1 MLESWAL
8 LGCARLLLERTLRR
22 HEKERQPAVLARAGE
37 LFAKVTQ
44 GRYRSLL
51 PSVGDENSSQ
61 AIRVVAS
68 SGAEIEASS
77 LSRGS
82 IEQLYLCLRIGL
94 AETFAER
101 SEALPLILDDV
112 LVNFDPSR
120 AAAVVEVLAET
131 AERHQVLFFTCHP
144 HLERPG
150 SVRCAAGPGRGAR
163 ARLSRQR
170 RQRRRQV
177 KSATCKTAAAPSGT
191 SARQDGPSLR

>member
-1 MLESWAL
+1 
-8 LGCARLLLERTLRR
+8 
-22 HEKERQPAVLARAGE
+22 
-37 LFAKVTQ
+37 
-44 GRYRSLL
+44 LL

-61 AIRVVAS
+61 AIRVVTS

-131 AERHQVLFFTCHP
+131 AARHQVLFFTCHP
-144 HLERPG
+144 HLRDLVQSVAPHAQVVELER
-150 SVRCAAGPGRGAR
+150 V
-163 ARLSRQR
+163 
-170 RQRRRQV
+170 
-177 KSATCKTAAAPSGT
+177 
-191 SARQDGPSLR
+191 